1 MIIMYLIL
9 VYDIEQKRVS
19 KVMKICREYLDHVQN
34 SVFEGEITSAG
45 FKEIQSRINGVI
57 DKNADSVIIYELWKD
72 NFKRNIIGVEKKEID
87 NFL

>member
-1 MIIMYLIL
+1 MYLIL